1 MPSFPMFVDLKGK
14 RILVLGGG
22 KVALRKVKKLLP
34 FGGNITVT
42 APRVEPEL
50 EAIPG
55 VEVRR
60 HPFRLADLRP
70 RPALVIAATDD
81 RQVNARAARWCR
93 RLHISVNVADNGPES
108 SFLFPALVERG
119 DFCAG
124 ISTGGAS
131 PTAAVYF
138 KERMEALLPERLEEI
153 LGFLDGKREELKKT
167 LPDQSA
173 RAAALR
179 ELLDACLELGRPPE
193 KGEEPDI
200 SFSGSVTLV
209 GAGCGKADLIT
220 VRGLRAIQRC
230 QAVAYDDL
238 IDPKLLEAAPETA
251 RRIYMGKRSGVAG
264 ATQDEIN
271 RKLVELAREGLR
283 VVRLK
288 GGDPYLFGRGG
299 EEMIALMEAGIP
311 CREIPGIPSA
321 IGIPAEAGIPVTH
334 RALSRGLHI
343 ITGHTA
349 GIPEGL
355 PGGLEEMAKL
365 PGTLVFLMGLG
376 SLERIAEALMAGGK
390 DASTPAAVISGGN
403 SRHPA
408 CVRGNLASI
417 AARVREA
424 GVQAPAVIL
433 IGEVAAMRLEG
444 DGRPLSGVRVGI
456 TGTEAVAEKQKAL
469 LEALGA
475 QTAWVSRWEIRQRPE
490 CREPEEDGWLVF
502 TSANGVKAFFGSRK
516 PEDWKH
522 RKYAVIGPATG
533 AALASFGIQASLC
546 PPVYTGE
553 ELARAIAGQAE
564 AGEPVTL
571 LRSSQGSRILPE
583 LLQQAGLKV
592 TDIALYDPVPAGEL
606 GETGGIDYLTFAS
619 AGGVEQ
625 FFERAGTLPR
635 GVKCV
640 CIGKTT
646 QEALRCHTDGPECT
660 AAEATVESMVEAIM
674 ADRCGKRNR

>member
-1 MPSFPMFVDLKGK
+1 
-14 RILVLGGG
+14 
-22 KVALRKVKKLLP
+22 
-34 FGGNITVT
+34 
-42 APRVEPEL
+42 
-50 EAIPG
+50 
-55 VEVRR
+55 
-60 HPFRLADLRP
+60 
-70 RPALVIAATDD
+70 
-81 RQVNARAARWCR
+81 
-93 RLHISVNVADNGPES
+93 
-108 SFLFPALVERG
+108 
-119 DFCAG
+119 
-124 ISTGGAS
+124 
-131 PTAAVYF
+131 
-138 KERMEALLPERLEEI
+138 
-153 LGFLDGKREELKKT
+153 
-167 LPDQSA
+167 
-173 RAAALR
+173 
-179 ELLDACLELGRPPE
+179 
-193 KGEEPDI
+193 
-200 SFSGSVTLV
+200 
-209 GAGCGKADLIT
+209 
-220 VRGLRAIQRC
+220 
-230 QAVAYDDL
+230 
-238 IDPKLLEAAPETA
+238 
-251 RRIYMGKRSGVAG
+251 
-264 ATQDEIN
+264 
-271 RKLVELAREGLR
+271 
-283 VVRLK
+283 
-288 GGDPYLFGRGG
+288 
-299 EEMIALMEAGIP
+299 
-311 CREIPGIPSA
+311 
-321 IGIPAEAGIPVTH
+321 
-334 RALSRGLHI
+334 
-343 ITGHTA
+343 
-349 GIPEGL
+349 
-355 PGGLEEMAKL
+355 MAKL

-403 SRHPA
+403 SQHPA

-606 GETGGIDYLTFAS
+606 GETGGLDYLTFAS

-625 FFERAGTLPR
+625 FFERAGVLPR

-646 QEALRCHTDGPECT
+646 QEALRRHTDGPECT
-660 AAEATVESMVEAIM
+660 AAEATVESMVEAIT
-674 ADRCGKRNR
+674 ADRYGKRNR

>member
-1 MPSFPMFVDLKGK
+1 MPCFPMFVDLKGK

-34 FGGNITVT
+34 FGANITVT

-55 VEVRR
+55 MEIRR
-60 HPFRLADLRP
+60 HPFRLADLLP

-81 RQVNARAARWCR
+81 NQVNARAARWCR
-93 RLHISVNVADNGPES
+93 RLHISVNVADNPLDS

-119 DFCAG
+119 VFCVG

-138 KERMEALLPERLEEI
+138 KERMEELLPEGLENI
-153 LGFLDGKREELKKT
+153 LGYLEGKREELKKT

-179 ELLDACLELGRPPE
+179 ELFDTCLELGRPPE
-193 KGEEPDI
+193 KGEEPEI
-200 SFSGSVTLV
+200 SFHGSVTLV

-230 QAVAYDDL
+230 QAVVYDDL

-251 RRIYMGKRSGVAG
+251 RRIYMGKRGGVAG

-299 EEMIALMEAGIP
+299 EEMLALMEAGIP

-349 GIPEGL
+349 GTPEGL

-376 SLERIAEALMAGGK
+376 SLEKIAEALMAGGK

-444 DGRPLSGVRVGI
+444 DGKPLSGLRVGI
-456 TGTEAVAEKQKAL
+456 TGTEAVAQKQKAL

-475 QTAWVSRWEIRQRPE
+475 ETEWVSRWEIRQRPE

-522 RKYAVIGPATG
+522 RKFAVIGPATG
-533 AALASFGIQASLC
+533 AALATFGIQAALC
-546 PPVYTGE
+546 PSVYTGE

-564 AGEPVTL
+564 PGEPVTL
-571 LRSSQGSRILPE
+571 LRSSQGSSVLPQM
-583 LLQQAGLKV
+583 LRQAGLRV
-592 TDIALYDPVPAGEL
+592 TDIALYDPVPAGEPGDTKGL
-606 GETGGIDYLTFAS
+606 DYLTFAS

-625 FFERAGTLPR
+625 FFGGGGNVSPAVR
-635 GVKCV
+635 CV

-646 QEALRCHTDGPECT
+646 REALCRHIDGPVLT
-660 AAEATVESMVEAIM
+660 AAEATVERMVEAIT
-674 ADRCGKRNR
+674 AERWGKLNR